1 VVTEVRI
8 YCEGDKKLRRGFS
21 EFLKEVRDAAGRRRL
36 GFQCIPCGAEP
47 VRDFC
52 IALRSHSE
60 AFNVLLLDQ
69 DGHLSF
75 EGLQKRNDWRP
86 PREVSEDKVHWMV
99 QVMESWFLADVET
112 LREYYGPE
120 FASDRLPAHPNV
132 EDAPKTDVER
142 GLKEATRRTRK
153 GQYHKT
159 AHAPDLLAKL
169 RPDHVR
175 ARAPHCRTLFESLL
189 AVLAD

>member
-1 VVTEVRI
+1 MTEIRI

-21 EFLKEVRDAAGRRRL
+21 EFLKEVRDKARRNRL

-86 PREVSEDKVHWMV
+86 PREVSEDRVHWMV
-99 QVMESWFLADVET
+99 QVMESWFLADRDA
-112 LREYYGPE
+112 LRAYYKRRLHESALPPE
-120 FASDRLPAHPNV
+120 RR
-132 EDAPKTDVER
+132 DVEEIPKR
-142 GLKEATRRTRK
+142 DVIDGLKRATD
-153 GQYHKT
+153 GGYHKT
-159 AHAPDLLAKL
+159 AHAPAILERLNPEKVRERAPNCNRLFDTLLA
-169 RPDHVR
+169 R
-175 ARAPHCRTLFESLL
+175 
-189 AVLAD
+189 LAD